1 MCEDKIK
8 EVMTRFAKE
17 AKRIYGSL
25 IYDVILYG
33 SCARGDYAEDSD
45 VDVMILVDAEQDEIG
60 KMRRQIMDISDQIDL
75 EYDVVL
81 APVIQ
86 NYQLYQ
92 QYMPVS
98 RFYQN
103 VQREGVRFA

>member
-8 EVMTRFAKE
+8 EVVTRFTKE
-17 AKRIYGSL
+17 TKRIYGSL

-45 VDVMILVDAEQDEIG
+45 VDVMILVDAAQDEIG

>member
-1 MCEDKIK
+1 MCEEKIK
-8 EVMTRFAKE
+8 EVMTKFIKE

-45 VDVMILVDAEQDEIG
+45 VDVMILVDAAQEEIG

-98 RFYQN
+98 GFYQN
-103 VQREGVRFA
+103 VQREGVKFA